1 VESDIQRDVSEKRS
15 TSSASP
21 DSGDRY
27 LTVLTILGALSG
39 LWALFL
45 WRELI
50 RSRGGATPFCGFG
63 GSGDCGA
70 LWDADFAAAVHGWTG
85 IPVAG
90 WGVIWGGLATLL
102 PLAAMTLGG
111 ARWQARARAA
121 TRLTALGGVAGVGVL
136 LGVSSAAGIFCFSC
150 GLTYFLTLAYVGVAL
165 FGLGSRPLL
174 SGTGVAA
181 GATLAFYLL
190 LLYPGLATP
199 RRDADRHGLAE
210 AAEQALDGA
219 GEGESR
225 AGFDHGAESPPPAAA
240 TRLPSLE
247 AFLAGLPEHL
257 HQGLADSLQI
267 YRNSPEPAGVEP
279 RAMALGAP
287 GAPVRITDFTDV
299 LCSHCATLHE
309 TLAYL
314 RDTLPPW
321 SFGVESRHFPLD
333 GNCNPHITRRGPETV
348 RCLAARAQICL
359 EGTGHAFE
367 YSGSLFRVQASLTS
381 EMVFQLATPYVER
394 SELEGCVD
402 SAETAAKLAD
412 DLAFAWHYEPRGTP
426 LVLIDGRQGTAFG
439 PFLYAM
445 VLAGGDPDHPAFDA
459 LPPPSPELTDH

>member
-1 VESDIQRDVSEKRS
+1 VESDIQRDVSEKRP
-15 TSSASP
+15 TSP

-63 GSGDCGA
+63 GTDCGA
-70 LWDADFAAAVHGWTG
+70 LWDADFAAVVHGWTG
-85 IPVAG
+85 VPVAG
-90 WGVIWGGLATLL
+90 WGVVWGGLAALL

-111 ARWQARARAA
+111 GRWRARLVAA

-136 LGVSSAAGIFCFSC
+136 LGASAAAGIFCFSC
-150 GLTYFLTLAYVGVAL
+150 GLTYFLTLVYAGVAL

-174 SGTGVAA
+174 AGAGVAA
-181 GATLAFYLL
+181 GVTLAFHLL

-210 AAEQALDGA
+210 AAERARGKA
-219 GEGESR
+219 TEGESR
-225 AGFDHGAESPPPAAA
+225 ADSDGGGTASPPSAA

-247 AFLAGLPEHL
+247 AFLAELPGQL

-267 YRNSPEPAGVEP
+267 YRDSREPAGVEP
-279 RAMALGAP
+279 RATALGAP

-321 SFGVESRHFPLD
+321 SFAVESRHFPLD
-333 GNCNPHITRRGPETV
+333 GNCNPHMTRRGPETV
-348 RCLAARAQICL
+348 RCLAARAQICM

-367 YSGSLFRVQASLTS
+367 YSGALFRVQASLTP
-381 EMVFQLATPYVER
+381 EMVYQLATPYLDR
-394 SELEGCVD
+394 AELESCID
-402 SAETAAKLAD
+402 SPETAAKLAD
-412 DLAFAWHYEPRGTP
+412 DLAFAWHFEPRGTP
-426 LVLIDGRQGTAFG
+426 LVLVDGRQGTAFG

-445 VLAGGDPDHPAFDA
+445 VLAGGDPEHPAFA
-459 LPPPSPELTDH
+459 VLPPPSPELAEQ